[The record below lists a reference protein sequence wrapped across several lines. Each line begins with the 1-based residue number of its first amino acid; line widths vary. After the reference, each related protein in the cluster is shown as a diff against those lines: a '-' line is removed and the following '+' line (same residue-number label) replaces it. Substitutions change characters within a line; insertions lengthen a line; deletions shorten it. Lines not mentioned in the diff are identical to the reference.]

1 MSIKNIA
8 ERLSIKESTVKYH
21 CGETYRKLNAKS
33 KLEAINEARKRN
45 LI

>member
-1 MSIKNIA
+1 MKKS
-8 ERLSIKESTVKYH
+8 LWPSTVKYH
-21 CGETYRKLNAKS
+21 CSETYRKLNAKS